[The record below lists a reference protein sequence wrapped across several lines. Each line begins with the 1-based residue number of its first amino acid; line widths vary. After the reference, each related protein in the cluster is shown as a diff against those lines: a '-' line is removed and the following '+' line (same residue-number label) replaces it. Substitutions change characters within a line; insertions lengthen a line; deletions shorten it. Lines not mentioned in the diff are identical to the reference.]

1 MILLHYYLLLYIRIS
16 SVYKLKFDYDAC
28 LEQQLA
34 SLGWSVTKG
43 IMLRFTVQYCLL
55 NANTVAVPKK
65 TKTTDKF
72 SKQTE
77 KVNFS

>member
-1 MILLHYYLLLYIRIS
+1 MWYYWLLLITVYTYTA
-16 SVYKLKFDYDAC
+16 VYKLKFDYDAC

-77 KVNFS
+77 KVNFL